1 MLKRTP
7 LLRPQPQHLQ
17 LSNLGYED
25 SSDDDDDDVVQ
36 DLHVGPRRPTVVHDQ
51 VDQDSDELSPYVTVR
66 LAVARA
72 KAMAKYRE
80 VWG

>member
-1 MLKRTP
+1 VRQSQ
-7 LLRPQPQHLQ
+7 PQPPHLQ
-17 LSNLGYED
+17 PSNLGYD
-25 SSDDDDDDVVQ
+25 DDSDDDDDTVQ
-36 DLHVGPRRPTVVHDQ
+36 DIHVGPGRPRIVEDKKS
-51 VDQDSDELSPYVTVR
+51 DSDDDELSPYVTVR

>member
-1 MLKRTP
+1 MP
-7 LLRPQPQHLQ
+7 QSQPQQPHL
-17 LSNLGYED
+17 LSNIN
-25 SSDDDDDDVVQ
+25 DDDDDDDDIVQ
-36 DLHVGPRRPTVVHDQ
+36 DMHVGPGRPKSA
-51 VDQDSDELSPYVTVR
+51 QDKNLQFDDDELSPEITVR

>member
-17 LSNLGYED
+17 LSNLVYED
-25 SSDDDDDDVVQ
+25 DSDDDDDVVQ
-36 DLHVGPRRPTVVHDQ
+36 DIHVGPRRPTVVNDQ
-51 VDQDSDELSPYVTVR
+51 VDQDTDELSPYATVR